1 MTAFKLKGMDERYEP
16 FRPVAVA
23 SRTRTLDARVHETT
37 ADRFSLPYICSM
49 NQPLRY
55 MDELFRIVNGAL
67 RLDTEKV
74 RNYAAFLAEKLEQA
88 GEENTAK
95 RLRKLLEE
103 TDHNLKPVGAVNRKA
118 LPVDEESRFP
128 LVERDEFRKR
138 AIMVLNNETTMMKTE
153 RPDNPIRA
161 SINFDP
167 ARKSRSC
174 TIVVDALPARLRG
187 GG

>member
-37 ADRFSLPYICSM
+37 
-49 NQPLRY
+49 
-55 MDELFRIVNGAL
+55 
-67 RLDTEKV
+67 
-74 RNYAAFLAEKLEQA
+74 
-88 GEENTAK
+88 
-95 RLRKLLEE
+95 
-103 TDHNLKPVGAVNRKA
+103 
-118 LPVDEESRFP
+118 
-128 LVERDEFRKR
+128 DEFRKR